1 MNCILS
7 TMRWK
12 RFIIF
17 TVMIALA
24 SPFALVDGVAAKRKK
39 RRYSPPPLKIL
50 DISTSPMPFI
60 PGDKPLVITV
70 NVALPKNLSGMDLL
84 EVSSMISFPSK
95 RSIRFLYNRL
105 SLDEVVN
112 SSGES
117 KISTTLLWDGKD
129 QTKQLVSPGTYRYEV
144 RAKLMTNSDG
154 PPLTKIV
161 SLRARGKLEV
171 SELEPLDYR

>member
-1 MNCILS
+1 
-7 TMRWK
+7 
-12 RFIIF
+12 
-17 TVMIALA
+17 
-24 SPFALVDGVAAKRKK
+24 
-39 RRYSPPPLKIL
+39 
-50 DISTSPMPFI
+50 
-60 PGDKPLVITV
+60 
-70 NVALPKNLSGMDLL
+70 MDLL

-171 SELEPLDYR
+171 SEPEPLDYR